1 MYPHRHTPS
10 DGVLEI
16 PYQDF
21 PGTYQRTNTVPAEC
35 PNAAIVWVNSIDQ
48 LVQAGTSWY
57 ELVRAGTEVT
67 HRRENGTKIGNFTL
81 FADTNWLVR
90 WYAGTVPD
98 RYQGAAGLG
107 EGGGQHKT
115 SARSVGVAKRRRTSR
130 RAYAKRDISST
141 RIAVTSVLSTND

>member
-57 ELVRAGTEVT
+57 ELVRAGTYQKSVIL
-67 HRRENGTKIGNFTL
+67 HCLPIQIG
-81 FADTNWLVR
+81 
-90 WYAGTVPD
+90 WYAGTLV
-98 RYQGAAGLG
+98 RYQTVPRCSRPTPSTCLAQQ
-107 EGGGQHKT
+107 EKT
-115 SARSVGVAKRRRTSR
+115 TGREVEIATRS
-130 RAYAKRDISST
+130 I
-141 RIAVTSVLSTND
+141 

>member
-1 MYPHRHTPS
+1 MIVV
-10 DGVLEI
+10 GVLEI

-67 HRRENGTKIGNFTL
+67 HRREPREN
-81 FADTNWLVR
+81 
-90 WYAGTVPD
+90 
-98 RYQGAAGLG
+98 
-107 EGGGQHKT
+107 
-115 SARSVGVAKRRRTSR
+115 RRTSR
-130 RAYAKRDISST
+130 CKSIYWYLLIQSST
-141 RIAVTSVLSTND
+141 FLFLLTL